1 MYHKMLSTINLSVLP
16 PGKAANSRS
25 SVCLWKVTVRSPSS
39 EVSCLHFTPKE
50 GTLTLNFLYFFKD
63 KSVCLTKGA
72 FYTQLSP
79 CHLALEN

>member
-25 SVCLWKVTVRSPSS
+25 SVYLWKVTVRSPSS
-39 EVSCLHFTPKE
+39 EVSCLHFAPKE

-72 FYTQLSP
+72 VYTQLSP